1 MLSERRGLKMNFI
14 KKIFSDNIDKD
25 VHKQFVRFSKGRF
38 ANRAIARI
46 KKGKKIA
53 IRTTF
58 EYVNDVVKLI
68 IDNCEGNVNVSGS
81 IVGKDLSKELNLE
94 AEHTKRMGVRK
105 AELKPV
111 SLSKSELINLYEK
124 YKDIFLLLNLD
135 CNTCSLK
142 CKQNL
147 PKPGSGKQSEDEA
160 EMKKVDF
167 CKAVFEKDLSE
178 EFIWEKKDF
187 KEAEA
192 SHIFV
197 IDELVVPKELEND
210 YARARIEAK
219 RKGKIIRELNIDGEK
234 KVIEKDISV

>member
-1 MLSERRGLKMNFI
+1 MNFI
-14 KKIFSDNIDKD
+14 KKIFLDKADNE

-46 KKGKKIA
+46 KKGKKIS
-53 IRTTF
+53 IRT
-58 EYVNDVVKLI
+58 
-68 IDNCEGNVNVSGS
+68 
-81 IVGKDLSKELNLE
+81 
-94 AEHTKRMGVRK
+94 
-105 AELKPV
+105 KPV

-124 YKDIFLLLNLD
+124 YKDIFLLLNLE
-135 CNTCSLK
+135 CGNCSLK

-219 RKGKIIRELNIDGEK
+219 RKGKIIRELTIDGEK
-234 KVIEKDISV
+234 KIIEKGISV